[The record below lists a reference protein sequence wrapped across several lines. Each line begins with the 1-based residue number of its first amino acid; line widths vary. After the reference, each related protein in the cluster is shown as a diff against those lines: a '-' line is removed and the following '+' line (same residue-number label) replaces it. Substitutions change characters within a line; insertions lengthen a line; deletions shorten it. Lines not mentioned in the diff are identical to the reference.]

1 MALFYIKQT
10 KQHQNRFTTLQ
21 LVANS
26 RTPAELKNCRLEN
39 PSLLFGPLAQY
50 LGSDMR
56 WVLSPCI
63 TNKTTLKLLHNTS
76 LLHYI
81 TKSQLRNFH
90 CRSNAQTTVM

>member
-39 PSLLFGPLAQY
+39 HRASTQY